1 MASVKAH
8 EADRALAKLDPAWR
22 LFLIYGPDAG
32 LVSERASLLAKANV
46 DDAGDAFQLVRMSGD
61 EIASDPLK
69 LVDEANTIGLF
80 GGRRAIR
87 VSPTGKPLVAAVEP
101 LLATPS
107 RDAIVIVEAGDLQ
120 RSNPLRVACEKA
132 RSALAVPCYS
142 DGARDLSSLV
152 DEMVRAA
159 GKTIDRTSRD
169 LLAGLLGGDRQTSR
183 REVEKLLLYVG
194 TDTAVTQDHIEAVVG
209 DTAQREQAALV
220 DAVFAGKLPVMDL
233 AFAKLSSEGLDT
245 GVMLGAVLR
254 QALTFL
260 KARQAVDGGRSVKDA
275 VSGMRLPYPR
285 IAATEAALS
294 VWTTPKLTE
303 AVALLGAAVAAVRR
317 DGDMAR
323 PVAMRALWTLAR
335 MARSGAARGG
345 N

>member
-1 MASVKAH
+1 MASIKAH
-8 EADRALAKLDPAWR
+8 EADRALAKPDPAWR

-32 LVSERASLLAKANV
+32 LVSERASALAKANV

-61 EIASDPLK
+61 EIAADPLK

-87 VSPTGKPLVAAVEP
+87 VSPTGKPLASAVEP

-132 RSALAVPCYS
+132 RTALAVPCYS
-142 DGARDLSSLV
+142 DGARDLGGLV
-152 DEMVRAA
+152 DEMVRSA
-159 GKTIDRTSRD
+159 GKTIDRSSRD
-169 LLAGLLGGDRQTSR
+169 QLTELLGGDRQTSR

-194 TDTAVTQDHIEAVVG
+194 SDPSVTEAHISAVVG

-220 DAVFAGKLPVMDL
+220 DAVFSGKLPVLDL
-233 AFAKLSSEGLDT
+233 AFAKLTSEGLDT
-245 GVMLGAVLR
+245 GVMLGALLR
-254 QALTFL
+254 QALAFL
-260 KARQAVDGGRSVKDA
+260 KARQAVDGGRSVRDA
-275 VSGMRLPYPR
+275 VSSMRLPYPR

-303 AVALLGAAVAAVRR
+303 AVNVVGTAIAAVRR

-323 PVAMRALWTLAR
+323 PIASRALWTLAR
-335 MARSGAARGG
+335 MGRVPPRGG